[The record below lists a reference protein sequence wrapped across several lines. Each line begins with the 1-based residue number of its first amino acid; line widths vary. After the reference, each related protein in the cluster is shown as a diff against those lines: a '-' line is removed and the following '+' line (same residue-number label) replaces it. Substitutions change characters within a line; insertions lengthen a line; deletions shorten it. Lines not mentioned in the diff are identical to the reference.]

1 MFRFATPEYFYL
13 LLILPLLWGVHLLS
27 ARARRRAIERFG
39 DPATVSE
46 LMPEASTARPRYKF
60 VLFSAAV
67 LLLVVALARPQ
78 FGSKLKEVT
87 RTGIEMMLAVD
98 VSNSMLAQDFEP
110 SRLERTKFAIDRL
123 TQQLEQDRIG
133 LIVFAGDAY
142 MQLPI
147 TSDYVAARSFAA
159 QISPTMVSKQGTAI
173 GAAIDL
179 AASSFSSG
187 SEGSRVIVVISDG
200 ENHEDDALAAAK
212 AAAEKGIRIY
222 TIGIGTP
229 EGAPISIDGEFIKDE
244 QGDMVVSKLDE
255 QMLEQIALTTGG
267 AYIRATNRSLGLDEI
282 VQKINE
288 VEKKELTSTVFED
301 FNEQYQYLIGLSSR
315 CSSVGAACWP
325 VSIFSE
331 NAEICGRTP
340 YFWGSLSVPI
350 PLSYVGPFYGSTC
363 RDELRIPATD
373 NNREPVGTNI
383 GKAESLSR
391 NMIRAVSPFRLDGRA
406 CLVPCMEISCGWDRS
421 LDREREVASPLV
433 RTDRSGWDS
442 EE

>member
-1 MFRFATPEYFYL
+1 MFRFATPGYLYL
-13 LLILPLLWGVHLLS
+13 LLLLPLLAGLYVYAVRS
-27 ARARRRAIERFG
+27 RRRALERFADEAVLPG
-39 DPATVSE
+39 
-46 LMPEASTARPRYKF
+46 LMPEASPVRLRLKF
-60 VLFSAAV
+60 VLLCLGLGFII
-67 LLLVVALARPQ
+67 LALARPQ
-78 FGSKLKEVT
+78 FGSKLREVT
-87 RTGIEMMLAVD
+87 RQGVEMMLAVD

-301 FNEQYQYLIGLSSR
+301 FNEQYQYLIGLALALLLLEFAMLERRSR
-315 CSSVGAACWP
+315 LLARFN
-325 VSIFSE
+325 IF
-331 NAEICGRTP
+331 RK
-340 YFWGSLSVPI
+340 
-350 PLSYVGPFYGSTC
+350 
-363 RDELRIPATD
+363 R
-373 NNREPVGTNI
+373 
-383 GKAESLSR
+383 
-391 NMIRAVSPFRLDGRA
+391 
-406 CLVPCMEISCGWDRS
+406 
-421 LDREREVASPLV
+421 
-433 RTDRSGWDS
+433 
-442 EE
+442 

>member
-67 LLLVVALARPQ
+67 LLVVALARPQ

-301 FNEQYQYLIGLSSR
+301 FNEQYQYLIGLALALLLLEFAMLERRSR
-315 CSSVGAACWP
+315 LLARFN
-325 VSIFSE
+325 IF
-331 NAEICGRTP
+331 RK
-340 YFWGSLSVPI
+340 
-350 PLSYVGPFYGSTC
+350 
-363 RDELRIPATD
+363 R
-373 NNREPVGTNI
+373 
-383 GKAESLSR
+383 
-391 NMIRAVSPFRLDGRA
+391 
-406 CLVPCMEISCGWDRS
+406 
-421 LDREREVASPLV
+421 
-433 RTDRSGWDS
+433 
-442 EE
+442 

>member
-87 RTGIEMMLAVD
+87 RTGIEIMLAVD

-159 QISPTMVSKQGTAI
+159 QISPTMVAKQGTAI

-301 FNEQYQYLIGLSSR
+301 FNEQYQYLIGLALALLLLEFAMLERRSR
-315 CSSVGAACWP
+315 LLARFN
-325 VSIFSE
+325 IF
-331 NAEICGRTP
+331 RK
-340 YFWGSLSVPI
+340 
-350 PLSYVGPFYGSTC
+350 
-363 RDELRIPATD
+363 R
-373 NNREPVGTNI
+373 
-383 GKAESLSR
+383 
-391 NMIRAVSPFRLDGRA
+391 
-406 CLVPCMEISCGWDRS
+406 
-421 LDREREVASPLV
+421 
-433 RTDRSGWDS
+433 
-442 EE
+442 

>member
-147 TSDYVAARSFAA
+147 TSDYV
-159 QISPTMVSKQGTAI
+159 GTAI

-179 AASSFSSG
+179 AANSFSSG

-301 FNEQYQYLIGLSSR
+301 FNEQYQYLIGLALALLLLEFAMLERRSR
-315 CSSVGAACWP
+315 LLARFN
-325 VSIFSE
+325 IF
-331 NAEICGRTP
+331 RK
-340 YFWGSLSVPI
+340 
-350 PLSYVGPFYGSTC
+350 
-363 RDELRIPATD
+363 R
-373 NNREPVGTNI
+373 
-383 GKAESLSR
+383 
-391 NMIRAVSPFRLDGRA
+391 
-406 CLVPCMEISCGWDRS
+406 
-421 LDREREVASPLV
+421 
-433 RTDRSGWDS
+433 
-442 EE
+442 

>member
-147 TSDYVAARSFAA
+147 TSDYV
-159 QISPTMVSKQGTAI
+159 

-301 FNEQYQYLIGLSSR
+301 FNEQYQYLIGLALALLLLEFAMLERRSR
-315 CSSVGAACWP
+315 LLARFN
-325 VSIFSE
+325 IF
-331 NAEICGRTP
+331 RK
-340 YFWGSLSVPI
+340 
-350 PLSYVGPFYGSTC
+350 
-363 RDELRIPATD
+363 R
-373 NNREPVGTNI
+373 
-383 GKAESLSR
+383 
-391 NMIRAVSPFRLDGRA
+391 
-406 CLVPCMEISCGWDRS
+406 
-421 LDREREVASPLV
+421 
-433 RTDRSGWDS
+433 
-442 EE
+442 